1 VNPEL
6 QRNLWLEFSLH
17 RLVVMP
23 CVLALIFL
31 CAALGTQPNSD
42 VGVTTTGLLLYI
54 GLAGFWGARR
64 AADAVTEEFRGQTWD
79 GQRMSALGP
88 WGMTWAKLVG
98 STSYAWYGA
107 LMCLATVA
115 VAWPLR
121 WAYTASLVIACA
133 VCAAV
138 CAQAL
143 ALIASLMATR
153 KGLVHSYARG
163 TWLVL
168 LLLVFSGSST
178 SLITKLAQSFSW
190 WGHEVEGWRFALG
203 TSVVFAAWA
212 VFGAY
217 RLMCQELQVRTTP
230 WGWAA
235 FVLFLSW
242 YLAGFAVQPRDA
254 APSAVFLIAGLLV
267 SAAFTYCML
276 FTEQTGAL
284 VLRRVW
290 VRVQRQEW
298 RRVLE
303 EIPCWLVSLALTAVF
318 CVLLI
323 LTVSRLPGEL
333 DAYRNLNFTPLP
345 LLALLFLMR
354 DAAIFL
360 VFSLARA
367 PRRVEATTF
376 LYLVLLYLILPGVCK
391 LASADI
397 LGTLVLPPLFKRPVF
412 ATVVLAVHAAIAL
425 GLVVYRWRLSF
436 SD

>member
-6 QRNLWLEFSLH
+6 QRNVWLEFSLH

-31 CAALGTQPNSD
+31 CAALGTQPNAD
-42 VGVTTTGLLLYI
+42 VGVTTTGLLLFT
-54 GLAGFWGARR
+54 GLAGFWGTRR
-64 AADAVTEEFRGQTWD
+64 AADAVTEEFRGKTWD

-88 WGMTWAKLVG
+88 WGMTWGKLVG
-98 STSYAWYGA
+98 STSYTWYGA

-121 WAYTASLVIACA
+121 WAYAASLVIVCA

-153 KGLVHSYARG
+153 KGLGHSYARG

-178 SLITKLAQSFSW
+178 SLVTKLAQTFFW
-190 WGHEVEGWRFALG
+190 WGHEVEGWRFALD

-217 RLMCQELQVRTTP
+217 RLMCQELQVRTAP

-242 YLAGFAVQPRDA
+242 YLAGFAVRPGDA
-254 APSAVFLIAGLLV
+254 APSVVFLIAGLLV
-267 SAAFTYCML
+267 SATFTYFML

-298 RRVLE
+298 RRALE
-303 EIPCWLVSLALTAVF
+303 EIPCWLVSLALATAF
-318 CVLLI
+318 CGLLM
-323 LTVSRLPGEL
+323 LTVRQFPGEL
-333 DAYRNLNFTPLP
+333 ANYRNISFTPLP
-345 LLALLFLMR
+345 LLMLLFLIR
-354 DAAIFL
+354 DSAILL
-360 VFSLARA
+360 VFSLARS

-376 LYLVLLYLILPGVCK
+376 LYLALLYLILPGVCK
-391 LASADI
+391 LAGADT
-397 LGTLVLPPLFKRPVF
+397 LGTLVLPPVFERPVF
-412 ATVVLAVHAAIAL
+412 ANVVLGVHAAIAI
-425 GLVVYRWRLSF
+425 GLVVYRWRQSF
-436 SD
+436 ND

>member
-23 CVLALIFL
+23 GVLALIFL

-42 VGVTTTGLLLYI
+42 VGVATTGLLLFT

-64 AADAVTEEFRGQTWD
+64 AADSVTEEFRGKTWD

-88 WGMTWAKLVG
+88 WGMTWGKLVG

-107 LMCLATVA
+107 LMCLATVV

-121 WAYTASLVIACA
+121 WEYSASLVIACA
-133 VCAAV
+133 VCTAV

-153 KGLVHSYARG
+153 KGLVRSYARG
-163 TWLVL
+163 TWFVLLVL
-168 LLLVFSGSST
+168 VLSGSST
-178 SLITKLAQSFSW
+178 PLITKLAQSFPW
-190 WGHEVEGWRFALG
+190 WGREIEGWRFALG

-217 RLMCQELQVRTTP
+217 RLMCQELQVRTMP
-230 WGWAA
+230 GGWAA
-235 FVLFLSW
+235 FVLFLAW
-242 YLAGFAVQPRDA
+242 YLAGFAVQSSDSEPA
-254 APSAVFLIAGLLV
+254 AVFLIAGLLV
-267 SAAFTYCML
+267 SAAVTYFML

-298 RRVLE
+298 YRALE
-303 EIPCWLVSLALTAVF
+303 EIPCWLVSLALATVF
-318 CVLLI
+318 CVLLM
-323 LTVSRLPGEL
+323 LTVSQLPGVPR
-333 DAYRNLNFTPLP
+333 DYRDVSFTPLP
-345 LLALLFLMR
+345 LLVLLFLIR

-367 PRRVEATTF
+367 PRRVEATAL
-376 LYLVLLYLILPGVCK
+376 LYFALLYLILPGVCK
-391 LASADI
+391 LASADT
-397 LGTLVLPPLFKRPVF
+397 LGALVLPQMFARPVF
-412 ATVVLAVHAAIAL
+412 ANVVLAVHATIAV
-425 GLVVYRWRLSF
+425 GLVVYRWRQSF
-436 SD
+436 KD

>member
-1 VNPEL
+1 MNPEL

-31 CAALGTQPNSD
+31 CAGLGTQPDSD

-64 AADAVTEEFRGQTWD
+64 AADAVTEEFRGKTWD

-88 WGMTWAKLVG
+88 WGMTWGKLVG
-98 STSYAWYGA
+98 STSYTWYGA

-115 VAWPLR
+115 VTWPLR
-121 WAYTASLVIACA
+121 WAYAASFVIACA

-138 CAQAL
+138 CVQAL

-235 FVLFLSW
+235 FVLFLAW

-267 SAAFTYCML
+267 SAACTYFML
-276 FTEQTGAL
+276 FIEQTGAL

-290 VRVQRQEW
+290 VGMQRQEW
-298 RRVLE
+298 RRALE
-303 EIPCWLVSLALTAVF
+303 EMPCWLVSLALATAF
-318 CVLLI
+318 CGLLM
-323 LTVSRLPGEL
+323 LTVSRLPGAL
-333 DAYRNLNFTPLP
+333 DEYRNLSFTPLP
-345 LLALLFLMR
+345 LLGLLFLIR
-354 DAAIFL
+354 DAAVFL
-360 VFSLARA
+360 VFSLGRA
-367 PRRVEATTF
+367 PRRVEATTL
-376 LYLVLLYLILPGVCK
+376 LYLALLYLILPGVCT
-391 LASADI
+391 LASADT
-397 LGTLVLPPLFKRPVF
+397 LGALVLPPLFERPVF
-412 ATVVLAVHAAIAL
+412 AAGVLVVHAAIAV
-425 GLVVYRWRLSF
+425 GLVVYRWRQSF
-436 SD
+436 ND

>member
-1 VNPEL
+1 
-6 QRNLWLEFSLH
+6 
-17 RLVVMP
+17 
-23 CVLALIFL
+23 
-31 CAALGTQPNSD
+31 
-42 VGVTTTGLLLYI
+42 
-54 GLAGFWGARR
+54 
-64 AADAVTEEFRGQTWD
+64 
-79 GQRMSALGP
+79 MSALGP
-88 WGMTWAKLVG
+88 WGMTWGKLVG

-115 VAWPLR
+115 GAWPLR
-121 WAYTASLVIACA
+121 WAYAASLVIACA

-178 SLITKLAQSFSW
+178 SLVSKLAQSFFW

-235 FVLFLSW
+235 FVLFLAW
-242 YLAGFAVQPRDA
+242 YLAGFAVQPRDT

-267 SAAFTYCML
+267 SAAFTYFML

-298 RRVLE
+298 RRALE
-303 EIPCWLVSLALTAVF
+303 EIPCWLVSLALATVF
-318 CVLLI
+318 CGLLM
-323 LTVSRLPGEL
+323 LTVSQLPGEL
-333 DAYRNLNFTPLP
+333 DKYRNISFTPLP
-345 LLALLFLMR
+345 LLGLLFLIR

-360 VFSLARA
+360 IFSLARA
-367 PRRVEATTF
+367 PRRVEATTL
-376 LYLVLLYLILPGVCK
+376 LYLALLYLILPGVCK
-391 LASADI
+391 LASADT
-397 LGTLVLPPLFKRPVF
+397 LGALVLPPLFARPVF
-412 ATVVLAVHAAIAL
+412 ANVVLAVHAAVAV
-425 GLVVYRWRLSF
+425 GLVVYRWRQSF
-436 SD
+436 ND

>member
-1 VNPEL
+1 MNPEL

-64 AADAVTEEFRGQTWD
+64 AADAVTEEFRGKTWD

-88 WGMTWAKLVG
+88 WGMTWGKLVG

-121 WAYTASLVIACA
+121 WGYAGSLVIACA

-168 LLLVFSGSST
+168 LLLVSSSSST
-178 SLITKLAQSFSW
+178 SLITKLTQSLSW
-190 WGHEVEGWRFALG
+190 WGYEVEGWRLALG
-203 TSVVFAAWA
+203 TSVVFAVWA

-235 FVLFLSW
+235 FVLFLAW
-242 YLAGFAVQPRDA
+242 YLAGFAVQPGDT
-254 APSAVFLIAGLLV
+254 APAAVFLLAGLLV
-267 SAAFTYCML
+267 SAAFTYFML
-276 FTEQTGAL
+276 FTEPTGAF

-298 RRVLE
+298 RRALE
-303 EIPCWLVSLALTAVF
+303 EIPCWLVSLALATAF
-318 CVLLI
+318 CVLLM
-323 LTVSRLPGEL
+323 LTVSRLPGAL
-333 DAYRNLNFTPLP
+333 DGYRNLSFTPLP
-345 LLALLFLMR
+345 LLALLFLIR
-354 DAAIFL
+354 DSAIFL
-360 VFSLARA
+360 IFSLARA

-391 LASADI
+391 LASADT
-397 LGTLVLPPLFKRPVF
+397 LGALVLPPVFERPVF

-425 GLVVYRWRLSF
+425 GLVVYRWRQSF
-436 SD
+436 ND

>member
-23 CVLALIFL
+23 GVLALIFL

-42 VGVTTTGLLLYI
+42 VGVTTTGLLLFT

-64 AADAVTEEFRGQTWD
+64 AADSVTEEFRGKTWD
-79 GQRMSALGP
+79 GQRMSAFGP
-88 WGMTWAKLVG
+88 WGMTWGKLVG

-121 WAYTASLVIACA
+121 WEYAASLVIACA
-133 VCAAV
+133 VGAAV

-153 KGLVHSYARG
+153 KGLVRSYARG
-163 TWLVL
+163 TWFVL
-168 LLLVFSGSST
+168 LVLVFSGSST
-178 SLITKLAQSFSW
+178 SLVTTLAQNIPW

-217 RLMCQELQVRTTP
+217 RLMCQELQVRTRP
-230 WGWAA
+230 GGWVA
-235 FVLFLSW
+235 FVLFLAW
-242 YLAGFAVQPRDA
+242 YLAGFAIQPSDPEPA
-254 APSAVFLIAGLLV
+254 AVFLIAGLLV
-267 SAAFTYCML
+267 SAALTYFML

-298 RRVLE
+298 HRALE
-303 EIPCWLVSLALTAVF
+303 EVPCWLVSLTLATVF
-318 CVLLI
+318 CVLLM

-333 DAYRNLNFTPLP
+333 GDYRRIHFTPLP
-345 LLALLFLMR
+345 LLGLLFLIR

-360 VFSLARA
+360 VISLARA
-367 PRRVEATTF
+367 PRRAEATTM

-391 LASADI
+391 LASADT
-397 LGTLVLPPLFKRPVF
+397 LGALVLPPIFERPVF
-412 ATVVLAVHAAIAL
+412 ANVVLAVHAAIAV
-425 GLVVYRWRLSF
+425 GLVVYRWRRSF
-436 SD
+436 KE